1 MSDYAVL
8 DTPQEGDAFLLI
20 GDKVFD
26 HEDEFIY
33 SYDLAAEWREATA
46 FPSPSRCGS
55 PARGRPTR

>member
-1 MSDYAVL
+1 ML

-33 SYDLAAEWREATA
+33 SYDLAAEWREATGLPFA
-46 FPSPSRCGS
+46 FAVWV
-55 PARGRPTR
+55 ARKGTPYE